1 MGWEDKLFWLVV
13 SVPIIPCV
21 ISFIIGGVIGTL
33 AMAILNATSDYKDPA
48 TWDYIEGGEDDA
60 T

>member
-1 MGWEDKLFWLVV
+1 M
-13 SVPIIPCV
+13 PIIPCV

-33 AMAILNATSDYKDPA
+33 AMAMLNGVSDYKDPV
-48 TWDYIEGGEDDA
+48 TRDYIEAGEDDA